1 MHARGH
7 VAEWTDTGFSYFPRW
22 ERVDD
27 GEVWLRGPNPV
38 EFLEEKA
45 RQQKARHLAS
55 GSLAVTPRGPA
66 RHA

>member
-1 MHARGH
+1 MHAR
-7 VAEWTDTGFSYFPRW
+7 VRVTEWTDVGFRHFPRW

-38 EFLEEKA
+38 EILAEKA

-55 GSLAVTPRGPA
+55 GSLAVTPHGRA
-66 RHA
+66 RRA